1 MGTCGIPGPVGD
13 GQRSAALLREWAHR
27 HGPTLDRARETLR
40 TRAHWSPYPEDADG
54 YGPGA
59 AAAAKTALAALR
71 GQVFHLGQP
80 GQDGLIGPAPAEG
93 GERSPYGPD
102 LEIAYPHHDPD
113 AVLGAMRRAMPRWRE
128 AGVTAR
134 AAVCV
139 EILAR
144 INAASHEFALA
155 AEHTSGHNPVM
166 AFHAGAVHAQD
177 RGLEA
182 VAQAVE
188 EQTRLPSSFVW
199 RKPMPDGEDFALE
212 KTFTLRPRGVSFL
225 IGNSVFPTWN
235 GYPGLF
241 ASLATGN
248 PVLIKPHPRAVL
260 PLALTVRTVRQ
271 VLSEAG
277 FDPDLVCLA
286 VERPGEELARRL
298 AVHSDVRIVDYSGTT
313 GFGDWLRRN
322 ATQAR
327 VFTSTSAVNSLLIE
341 STDDY
346 RGMLANLAF
355 GLALYSGQLCTS
367 PQNLLIPRDGVATD
381 EGHKSFGRVVADLD
395 DTLGTLL
402 ADPADAVSVL
412 GALLSPEVLAR
423 VDKAASGALGTVAVA
438 PRPVVHPD
446 HPDAVVRTPA
456 VVVLDAARPGDL
468 ATLSTEWLG
477 PVYFAVAV
485 DSAAAG
491 TELLARTAREHG
503 SLSAGAWTVSP
514 EAQAALEEA
523 CSEAGV
529 MLSFNLMGHWYITQ
543 SAVYSDLHG
552 TGMNPAADAVY
563 CDSAFVTGRFHAVG
577 VRRHRAMS

>member
-1 MGTCGIPGPVGD
+1 M
-13 GQRSAALLREWAHR
+13 ALLRTLAHR
-27 HGPTLDRARETLR
+27 HGPTLDRARQTLR
-40 TRAHWSPYPEDADG
+40 TRAHWSPYPEDTG
-54 YGPGA
+54 HYGPDA
-59 AAAAKTALAALR
+59 AAAARTALAALR
-71 GQVFHLGQP
+71 GQVFDLGQP
-80 GQDGLIGPAPAEG
+80 GRDGLVGPAPADG
-93 GERSPYGPD
+93 GERSPYGPE
-102 LEIAYPHHDPD
+102 LAIAYPHHDPD
-113 AVLGAMRRAMPRWRE
+113 VLLDAMRRALPRWRE

-134 AAVCV
+134 AAVCA

-144 INAASHEFALA
+144 LNAASHELALA

-182 VAQAVE
+182 VAEAVE
-188 EQTRLPSSFVW
+188 QQTRLPGSFAW
-199 RKPMPDGEDFALE
+199 RKPMPDGTEFVLD
-212 KTFTLRPRGVSFL
+212 KTFTLRPRGVSLL
-225 IGNSVFPTWN
+225 IANSVFPAWN

-248 PVLIKPHPRAVL
+248 PVLVKPHPRAVL
-260 PLALTVRTVRQ
+260 PLALTVRTARE
-271 VLSEAG
+271 VLSETG
-277 FDPDLVCLA
+277 FDPNLVCLA
-286 VERPGEELARRL
+286 PERPGEGLARRL
-298 AVHSDVRIVDYSGTT
+298 AVHPDVRIVDYAGST

-327 VFTSTSAVNSLLIE
+327 VFTSTSAVNSLLLE

-367 PQNLLIPRDGVATD
+367 PQNLLIPREGITTD
-381 EGHKSFGRVVADLD
+381 EGHKSFDRVVADLGGALAD
-395 DTLGTLL
+395 LL
-402 ADPADAVSVL
+402 ADPAAAVSVL
-412 GALLSPEVLAR
+412 GALISPEVLAR
-423 VDKAASGALGTVAVA
+423 VDKAASGALGAVAVA

-456 VVVLDAARPGDL
+456 VIALDAARPGDL
-468 ATLSTEWLG
+468 ATASAEWLG

-491 TELLARTAREHG
+491 IALLARTAREHG

-514 EAQAALEEA
+514 EVEAALEDA
-523 CSEAGV
+523 CAEAGV
-529 MLSFNLMGHWYITQ
+529 MLSLNLKGNWYITQ

-552 TGMNPAADAVY
+552 TGLNPAADAVY
-563 CDSAFVTGRFHAVG
+563 CDAAFVAGRFHAVG
-577 VRRHRAMS
+577 VRRHGPTG

>member
-1 MGTCGIPGPVGD
+1 MGTSGTVT
-13 GQRSAALLREWAHR
+13 AAGGRRNPATYVRELTHR
-27 HGPTLDRARETLR
+27 HGPTLDRARETVR
-40 TRAHWSPYPEDADG
+40 TRAHWSPYPEDTDA

-59 AAAAKTALAALR
+59 AAGARAALAALR
-71 GQVFHLGQP
+71 GQVLDLGQP
-80 GQDGLIGPAPAEG
+80 GRDGLVGPAPADG
-93 GERSPYGPD
+93 GERSPYGPE
-102 LEIAYPHHDPD
+102 LAIAYPHHDPD
-113 AVLGAMRRAMPRWRE
+113 TLLPAMREAMPAWRE

-134 AAVCV
+134 AAVCA

-188 EQTRLPSSFVW
+188 EQTRLPGSFVW
-199 RKPMPDGEDFALE
+199 SKPMPDGEPFVLD
-212 KTFTLRPRGVSFL
+212 KTFTLRPRGVSLL
-225 IGNSVFPTWN
+225 IGNSVFPAWN

-248 PVLIKPHPRAVL
+248 PVLVKPHPRAVL
-260 PLALTVRTVRQ
+260 PLALTVRTARE
-271 VLSEAG
+271 VLAEAG
-277 FDPDLVCLA
+277 FDPNLVCLA
-286 VERPGEELARRL
+286 PERPGEGLARRL
-298 AVHSDVRIVDYSGTT
+298 AVHPDVRIVDYAGTT
-313 GFGDWLRRN
+313 AFGDWLRRN

-327 VFTSTSAVNSLLIE
+327 VFTSTSAVNSLLVE

-367 PQNLLIPRDGVATD
+367 PQNLLIPRDGIATD
-381 EGHKSFGRVVADLD
+381 AGHKSFRQVVADLGGA
-395 DTLGTLL
+395 LAELL
-402 ADPADAVSVL
+402 ADDAAAVSVL

-423 VDKAASGALGTVAVA
+423 VEKAASGALGEVAVA
-438 PRPVVHPD
+438 PRAVAHPD

-456 VVVLDAARPGDL
+456 VVVLDAARPEDL
-468 ATLSTEWLG
+468 ATLSAEWLG
-477 PVYFAVAV
+477 PVHFAVAV

-491 TELLARTAREHG
+491 VELLACTARERG
-503 SLSAGAWTVSP
+503 ALSAGAWTTSP
-514 EAQAALEEA
+514 EVEAALEAA
-523 CSEAGV
+523 CAEAGV
-529 MLSFNLMGHWYITQ
+529 MLSFNLMGQWYITQ

-552 TGMNPAADAVY
+552 TGMNPAAGAVY
-563 CDSAFVTGRFHAVG
+563 CDAAFVTGRFHTVG
-577 VRRHRAMS
+577 VRRHRASG

>member
-1 MGTCGIPGPVGD
+1 MRTSGIPAAPGD
-13 GQRSAALLREWAHR
+13 GRRSEPLIRELTLR
-27 HGPTLDRARETLR
+27 HGPVLDRAREVVR
-40 TRAHWSPYPEDADG
+40 TREHWSPYPEDPDA

-59 AAAAKTALAALR
+59 AAAARDALAALR
-71 GQVFHLGQP
+71 GRVLDLGQP
-80 GQDGLIGPAPAEG
+80 GRDGLVGPTPAEG
-93 GERSPYGPD
+93 GERSPYGPE
-102 LEIAYPHHDPD
+102 LAVAYTHHDPD
-113 AVLGAMRRAMPRWRE
+113 VLLPAMRRAMPRWRE

-134 AAVCV
+134 AAVCA

-144 INAASHEFALA
+144 INAASHTFALA

-188 EQTRLPSSFVW
+188 EQTRLPGSFVW
-199 RKPMPDGEDFALE
+199 SKPMPDGEPFVLE
-212 KTFTLRPRGVSFL
+212 KTFTLRPRGVSLL
-225 IGNSVFPTWN
+225 IANSVFPAWN

-248 PVLIKPHPRAVL
+248 PVLVKPHPSAVL
-260 PLALTVRTVRQ
+260 PLALTVRTARE
-271 VLSEAG
+271 VLEEAG
-277 FDPDLVCLA
+277 FDPNLVCLA
-286 VERPGEELARRL
+286 AERPGEGLARRL
-298 AVHSDVRIVDYSGTT
+298 AVHPDVRIVDYAGTA

-322 ATQAR
+322 AVQAR
-327 VFTSTSAVNSLLIE
+327 VFTSTSAVNSLLLE
-341 STDDY
+341 STGDY

-367 PQNLLIPRDGVATD
+367 PQNLLIPRDGIATD
-381 EGHKSFGRVVADLD
+381 EGHRTFDQVVADLGGA
-395 DTLGTLL
+395 LGDLL
-402 ADPADAVSVL
+402 ADDAAAASVL

-423 VDKAASGALGTVAVA
+423 VDKAASGALGEVAVA
-438 PRPVVHPD
+438 PRRVVHPD
-446 HPDAVVRTPA
+446 HPEAVVRTPA
-456 VVVLDAARPGDL
+456 VVVLDASRPGDL

-477 PVYFAVAV
+477 PVHFAVAV

-491 TELLARTAREHG
+491 VELLARTARERG
-503 SLSAGAWTVSP
+503 SLSAGAWTTSP
-514 EAQAALEEA
+514 EVEAAVEEA
-523 CSEAGV
+523 CAEAGV
-529 MLSFNLMGHWYITQ
+529 MVSFNLRGQWYITQ

-577 VRRHRAMS
+577 ARRHRAGR

>member
-1 MGTCGIPGPVGD
+1 MGTSGIPTAAGD
-13 GQRSAALLREWAHR
+13 RRRPTALVRELTHR
-27 HGPTLDRARETLR
+27 HRPTLDRAREAIR
-40 TRAHWSPYPEDADG
+40 TRAHWSPYPEDTGA
-54 YGPGA
+54 YGSDAEAGA
-59 AAAAKTALAALR
+59 RAALAALR
-71 GQVFHLGQP
+71 GQVFDLGQP
-80 GQDGLIGPAPAEG
+80 GRDGLVGPAPADG
-93 GERSPYGPD
+93 GERSPYGPE
-102 LEIAYPHHDPD
+102 LGISYPHHDPGI
-113 AVLGAMRRAMPRWRE
+113 LLPAMRRTMPQWRE

-144 INAASHEFALA
+144 INARSHDFALA

-182 VAQAVE
+182 VAWAVE
-188 EQTRLPSSFVW
+188 EQTRLPGSFVW
-199 RKPMPDGEDFALE
+199 SKPMPGGEPFVLD
-212 KTFTLRPRGVSFL
+212 KTFALRPRGVSLL
-225 IGNSVFPTWN
+225 IGNSVFPAWN
-235 GYPGLF
+235 SYPGLF

-248 PVLIKPHPRAVL
+248 PVLIKPHPSAVL
-260 PLALTVRTVRQ
+260 PLALTVRTARE
-271 VLSEAG
+271 VLRETG

-286 VERPGEELARRL
+286 AERPDEGLARHL
-298 AVHSDVRIVDYSGTT
+298 AVHPDVRIVDYAGTT
-313 GFGDWLRRN
+313 AFGDWLRRN

-367 PQNLLIPRDGVATD
+367 PQNLLIPRDGITTD
-381 EGHKSFGRVVADLD
+381 EGHRSFDQVVTDLGGA
-395 DTLGTLL
+395 LRELL
-402 ADPADAVSVL
+402 ADDATAVSVL

-423 VDKAASGALGTVAVA
+423 VDKAASGALGKVAVSPCA
-438 PRPVVHPD
+438 VVHPD
-446 HPDAVVRTPA
+446 HPEAVVRTPT
-456 VVVLDAARPGDL
+456 VVALDAARPGDV

-477 PVYFAVAV
+477 PVHFAVAV

-491 TELLARTAREHG
+491 IGLLARTARERG
-503 SLSAGAWTVSP
+503 ALSAGAWTTSAEV
-514 EAQAALEEA
+514 EWALEDA
-523 CSEAGV
+523 CAEAGV
-529 MLSFNLMGHWYITQ
+529 MLSFNLMGQWYITQ

-563 CDSAFVTGRFHAVG
+563 CDAAFVTGRFHAVG
-577 VRRHRAMS
+577 VRRHRATS